1 MTRITI
7 KWFVVM
13 DSPNVLDGVVVI
25 VHAAHNEI
33 LGEFKIEVNPT
44 NITYKPLSP
53 DTGHLPS
60 ICEDKDIMER
70 VKSMAQM
77 YHAGFS
83 QHELIYTWL

>member
-7 KWFVVM
+7 KWFVVV
-13 DSPNVLDGVVVI
+13 DSPNDLDGVVLI

-44 NITYKPLSP
+44 NITYQSLGPQK
-53 DTGHLPS
+53 GHLPL
-60 ICEDKDIMER
+60 ICDDKDIMER
-70 VKSMAQM
+70 VATMAKI

-83 QHELIYTWL
+83 HHEVIYTWL